1 MPPPAGPARKPMGY
15 EQSGPF
21 DKQEIESDI
30 AQQLV
35 RYERGGDID
44 ERWRN
49 DLLRFVL
56 CKRNNSAWKAKWG
69 WNNAWL
75 KTPSKFQPGCSE
87 INYKAWFAELRS
99 REISSTPVFDVLMA
113 CHDFSISC
121 DEVAVG
127 PLKNEDDWRSG
138 DIERVGT
145 LMTPQRKLD
154 GDTTHGVFVSNNPY
168 MIEKFSQ
175 CTRCIS

>member
-56 CKRNNSAWKAKWG
+56 CKRNNSAWKAEWG

-99 REISSTPVFDVLMA
+99 RVFDVLMA

-138 DIERVGT
+138 DIERVGI